1 MRGALHASGMNR
13 LPKSRRLISARATSS
28 GRRTCFRSKGRRGR
42 GSCTRITLWICWSSG
57 SPAWTM
63 ARWSS
68 RARKSKGARSEAR
81 GVLQGDCQ
89 AADAAAMTALL
100 LAVIALMAISL
111 GGLVIFTAVTAR
123 RVEAAL
129 PPRGRFIEI
138 AGARIHYLDKGSGPA
153 IVILH
158 GLGDGASDGAGGSG
172 GGVYPQVGAGV
183 AATGWAFAG
192 RRDCAGCGA
201 RSSRGYKRTGVD
213 CAAYACPEKCAG
225 AIPGIG
231 H

>member
-13 LPKSRRLISARATSS
+13 LRKSRRLISARATSS

-68 RARKSKGARSEAR
+68 RAGKSKGARSEAR

-100 LAVIALMAISL
+100 LAVIALMAVSL
-111 GGLVIFTAVTAR
+111 GGLVIFTAENAACVVGDWLLCGRFLFFFQAEDGIRDWSVTG
-123 RVEAAL
+123 VQTCAL
-129 PPRGRFIEI
+129 PI
-138 AGARIHYLDKGSGPA
+138 
-153 IVILH
+153 
-158 GLGDGASDGAGGSG
+158 
-172 GGVYPQVGAGV
+172 
-183 AATGWAFAG
+183 
-192 RRDCAGCGA
+192 
-201 RSSRGYKRTGVD
+201 
-213 CAAYACPEKCAG
+213 
-225 AIPGIG
+225 
-231 H
+231 